1 MQNDPLIGTQIG
13 AYFIQGKLG
22 EGGMAQVYKAYHAP
36 LRREVAIK
44 VISPQIADS
53 AGFRNRFE
61 REAQLVASLEHRNIV
76 AIYDFGEAGNRAY
89 LVMQYLGGGT
99 LRDLLRSQ
107 GRIEPHKAVRY
118 AIQMARALH
127 HAHQHGIVHRDVKPQ
142 NMLISSSDP
151 DELLLS
157 DFGIAKIL
165 ANSSSQETLLSTDAR
180 MMSSEPSLTSFDSM
194 IGTAEYMAPEQIN
207 HQPVDARTDVYALGI
222 VLFQM
227 LSGQVPFSST
237 TVQGLLFQHVY
248 TPPRSV
254 REINPSISPVLEQ
267 IIMRALA
274 KAPEYR
280 YQSAEAMAM
289 VLESV
294 YTAPTHEL
302 SPPQVG
308 NLTTH
313 GRSDATSDALTYPS
327 QNRAPQVASYY
338 GQYSP
343 LPTTNS
349 TSTGQPVNPSTGITS
364 GTFITPPLLR
374 RRKKF
379 RVSTVLYALVA
390 IAALTIL
397 LGRVFQP
404 TLCATTNLLCTSRLT
419 SLGTNTS
426 FTTEDFHNNDHN
438 WTIGSLD
445 NGDLL
450 ASISNNQYT
459 LTTATGGNTYFPHP
473 APMGT
478 TNGPLPQNF
487 TLILKIAQTQGDIY
501 KFHGI
506 AFRLQGSD
514 NNVSSYAFVIKRA
527 GYFEILKYKANAS
540 STLTEGQFPFHTDL
554 NQFNTLQVT
563 AHGNAFSFKIND
575 QPVSLPGLGQ
585 TISDSDLTGGQLG
598 VFVTGPDAS
607 FRVTSVVLTT
617 Q

>member
-1 MQNDPLIGTQIG
+1 
-13 AYFIQGKLG
+13 
-22 EGGMAQVYKAYHAP
+22 
-36 LRREVAIK
+36 
-44 VISPQIADS
+44 
-53 AGFRNRFE
+53 
-61 REAQLVASLEHRNIV
+61 
-76 AIYDFGEAGNRAY
+76 
-89 LVMQYLGGGT
+89 
-99 LRDLLRSQ
+99 
-107 GRIEPHKAVRY
+107 
-118 AIQMARALH
+118 
-127 HAHQHGIVHRDVKPQ
+127 
-142 NMLISSSDP
+142 
-151 DELLLS
+151 
-157 DFGIAKIL
+157 
-165 ANSSSQETLLSTDAR
+165 
-180 MMSSEPSLTSFDSM
+180 
-194 IGTAEYMAPEQIN
+194 
-207 HQPVDARTDVYALGI
+207 
-222 VLFQM
+222 
-227 LSGQVPFSST
+227 
-237 TVQGLLFQHVY
+237 
-248 TPPRSV
+248 V

-267 IIMRALA
+267 IIMKALA
-274 KAPEYR
+274 KAPEHR

-302 SPPQVG
+302 PSPQADNFTMIGGP
-308 NLTTH
+308 N
-313 GRSDATSDALTYPS
+313 ATSDAPTYPS
-327 QNRAPQVASYY
+327 QNRAPRVASYY

-349 TSTGQPVNPSTGITS
+349 ISTGQPVNPSTGITS
-364 GTFITPPLLR
+364 GSFITPPLR
-374 RRKKF
+374 ARRKF
-379 RVSTVLYALVA
+379 RISNVLYTLVA
-390 IAALTIL
+390 ITILAVL
-397 LGRVFQP
+397 LGRAFQP
-404 TLCATTNLLCTSRLT
+404 TLCATTNLFCTSQLT

-426 FTTEDFHNNDHN
+426 FTTEDFHSNDHN

-459 LTTATGGNTYFPHP
+459 LTAGTSGNTYFPHP

-478 TNGPLPQNF
+478 ANGPLPQNF

-540 STLTEGQFPFHTDL
+540 STLTEGQLPFHTDL

-563 AHGNAFSFKIND
+563 AHGNTFSFKIND

-585 TISDSDLTGGQLG
+585 TISDSDLTGGQFG